1 LPCRWIMRSDEDIPS
16 TLAALAEDLE
26 ISPLI
31 AEILW
36 SRGIQTREDMDRFLS
51 PGLVNLLNPT
61 LIPGLEQAAQIT
73 AQGIQEA
80 KKIAI
85 WGDYDVDGITSTAVL
100 TKFLSQCGME
110 TLHHLPNRL
119 EEGYGLN
126 CEGIDSLAEQG
137 VELLIT
143 VDCGITD
150 VEAVAHARSKG
161 MTVVVTDH
169 HLPGDSL
176 PDAHAVCDPRLDDS
190 CPQSHILA
198 GVGVAFMLVV
208 RLRRLLGR
216 DDVDVRTLL
225 DFVALGTIADVV
237 PLTGQ
242 NRILVKNGLLLIK
255 EARRPGI
262 AALKMVSGYERH
274 AELGAGQ
281 IGFNLAPRINA
292 AGRLGDPQ
300 KALSMLLA
308 DSEDEAMP
316 YARELDMA
324 NTERRRQEAE
334 IAEQAIAQAEQQADR
349 LSMVLYA
356 GDWHPGIIGI
366 VASRVV
372 EKYYRPTLILCDGGE
387 PGVIKGSGR
396 SISEFDLH
404 GGLTRIADILL
415 GFGGHRQAAG
425 LSLRKDDLELLRDRF
440 EAIVVEDLG
449 SEPLVP
455 SLKVDRNLEF
465 SEIDYTLLREL
476 EMLQPFGLGNPE
488 PVFMSSPVVVRDC
501 RLFGRE
507 REHVKLSLAD
517 AQTGACLAAKAWR
530 MGDTLTRDCKGS
542 TMTFA
547 FTPKI
552 DRFTGVPR
560 IELRV
565 RDWNE

>member
-1 LPCRWIMRSDEDIPS
+1 MPCRWIMRSDEEVPS
-16 TLAALAEDLE
+16 SVADFADKLE

-36 SRGIQTREDMDRFLS
+36 SRGLHSREEMDRFLS
-51 PGLVNLLNPT
+51 PGLANLMNPT
-61 LIPGLEQAAQIT
+61 LIPGLEQAAQVV
-73 AQGIQEA
+73 AHGVREGR
-80 KKIAI
+80 KIGI

-100 TKFLSQCGME
+100 KTFFAACGVQTE
-110 TLHHLPNRL
+110 HHLPNRL

-126 CEGIDSLAEQG
+126 SAGIDDLLAQG

-143 VDCGITD
+143 VDCGISD
-150 VEAVAHARSKG
+150 VAPIAHAREKG

-169 HLPGDSL
+169 HLPGETL

-190 CPQSHILA
+190 CPQSHALA

-208 RLRRLLGR
+208 RLRRLLER
-216 DDVDVRTLL
+216 DDIDIRTLL
-225 DFVALGTIADVV
+225 DFVALGTVADVV

-242 NRILVKNGLLLIK
+242 NRILVKNGLLFIK
-255 EARRPGI
+255 EAERPGM
-262 AALKMVSGYERH
+262 AALKIVSDYERR

-308 DSEDEAMP
+308 ESVDEAMP
-316 YARELDMA
+316 FARELDMA

-334 IAEQAIAQAEQQADR
+334 IAEQAMEQAEQQSHR
-349 LSMVLYA
+349 RSLVLYA
-356 GDWHPGIIGI
+356 GHWHPGIIGI

-372 EKYYRPTLILCDGGE
+372 EKYYRPTLILCDAGDD
-387 PGVIKGSGR
+387 GVIKGSGR

-404 GGLTRIADILL
+404 GGLTRVADMLL
-415 GFGGHRQAAG
+415 TFGGHRQAAG
-425 LSLRKDDLELLRDRF
+425 LSLRKDDLETLRDRF
-440 EAIVVEDLG
+440 EEIVVEEVG
-449 SEPLVP
+449 PEPLVP
-455 SLKVDRNLEF
+455 SIKVDRSLSF

-488 PVFMSSPVVVRDC
+488 PVFMSPPVVVRDC

-517 AQTGACLAAKAWR
+517 AQSGACLAAKAWR
-530 MGDTLTRDCKGS
+530 MGDKLTRDCKGS